1 MARDS
6 DISSPSGKPI
16 SSKNLGLYLSLAN
29 KIIFVRMK
37 DIVNVTFFTTNLSCL
52 LVSPIGKLLIQK
64 KRGNY

>member
-16 SSKNLGLYLSLAN
+16 SSNILGLYLSLAN

-37 DIVNVTFFTTNLSCL
+37 DIVKVTFFTTDLSFL
-52 LVSPIGKLLIQK
+52 LVSPIGKLLI
-64 KRGNY
+64 